1 MTVFLGNIMP
11 HEFKRYFDFELN
23 DEHLEFFRKTHQCR
37 ADLVPE
43 NLGARQ
49 WHLFDL
55 PRVLICGSKAFAD
68 ELVAILRQYKIKG
81 RIEVRWYKD

>member
-11 HEFKRYFDFELN
+11 HEFKDYFGFELN
-23 DEHLEFFRKTHQCR
+23 DEHLEFFRKTHQSY
-37 ADLVPE
+37 ADPDKLE
-43 NLGARQ
+43 ARQ

-81 RIEVRWYKD
+81 RLEVRWYKD